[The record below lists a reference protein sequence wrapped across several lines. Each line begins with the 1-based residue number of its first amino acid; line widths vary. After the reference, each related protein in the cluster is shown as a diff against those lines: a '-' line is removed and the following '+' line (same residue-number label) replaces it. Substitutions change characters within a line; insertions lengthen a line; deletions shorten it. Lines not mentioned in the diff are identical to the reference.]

1 MAGPRR
7 LTLKNS
13 SRNDRV
19 KRKRLDLILVSR
31 GLAESRNKAQTMIL
45 AGEVWLPS
53 GRVFKPS
60 REVVENV
67 EITIKLLSEKYVSRG
82 GIKMEGALDDLGLD
96 VKGLTAVDV
105 GSSTGG
111 FTDCMLRR
119 GLCHCFAVDVTPQQ
133 LHERIKSDKRVTSIK
148 LNARYM
154 NAESLPQKVDL
165 AVIDCSFISMG
176 LLLKPVSSVIK
187 DRGRILAMIKPQFE
201 AGARALKHGVVR
213 NEADREAAIQRIRDL
228 ASVQGF
234 RLMDECDSRI
244 TGPKGNREHFLLLGV
259 PPKGTPEEATC

>member
-1 MAGPRR
+1 M
-7 LTLKNS
+7 TNS

-31 GLAESRNKAQTMIL
+31 GLVESRNKAQTMIM
-45 AGEVWLPS
+45 AGEVYLPY

-60 REVVENV
+60 HEVPENI

-82 GIKMEGALDDLGLD
+82 GIKMEGALDALKLD

-111 FTDCMLRR
+111 FTDCLLRR
-119 GLCHCFAVDVTPQQ
+119 GVTHCYAVDVTPEQ
-133 LHERIKSDKRVTSIK
+133 LHERMDQDNRVTSIK

-154 NAESLPQKVDL
+154 QADSLPQKVDL

-187 DRGRILAMIKPQFE
+187 DKGLILAMVKPQFE
-201 AGARALKHGVVR
+201 AGARALKRGVVR
-213 NEADREAAIQRIRDL
+213 NEADREAAIQRIRVL
-228 ASVQGF
+228 ANGQGF
-234 RLMDECDSRI
+234 RLIGECDSKI
-244 TGPKGNREHFLLLGV
+244 TGPKGNREHFLLLEV
-259 PPKGTPEEATC
+259 PARGTSEEALC